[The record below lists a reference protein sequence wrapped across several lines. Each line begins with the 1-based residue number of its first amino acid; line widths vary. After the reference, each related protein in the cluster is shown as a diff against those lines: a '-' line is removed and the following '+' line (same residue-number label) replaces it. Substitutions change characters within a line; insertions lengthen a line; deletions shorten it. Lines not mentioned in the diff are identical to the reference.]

1 MSHSALKDR
10 RILVVEDNTW
20 IGSELVF
27 ALEEA
32 GAQPVGPVAS
42 VQEAIGH
49 IASMPDLGGA
59 VLDVN
64 LAGELVFPVA
74 YDLARRS
81 IPFVFLTGYD
91 RSLVAVRFTKVPA
104 FEKPVQ
110 PEEVLEALAGLMEE
124 PAARRTA

>member
-1 MSHSALKDR
+1 MPHPVLKDR

-42 VQEAIGH
+42 VQEAIGL
-49 IASMPDLGGA
+49 IASLPDLGGA
-59 VLDVN
+59 ALDVN

-81 IPFVFLTGYD
+81 VPFVFLTGYD
-91 RSLVAVRFTKVPA
+91 RSLVAVRFTDVPA
-104 FEKPVQ
+104 FEKPVR
-110 PEEVLEALAGLMEE
+110 PEEVLEALARLMEE